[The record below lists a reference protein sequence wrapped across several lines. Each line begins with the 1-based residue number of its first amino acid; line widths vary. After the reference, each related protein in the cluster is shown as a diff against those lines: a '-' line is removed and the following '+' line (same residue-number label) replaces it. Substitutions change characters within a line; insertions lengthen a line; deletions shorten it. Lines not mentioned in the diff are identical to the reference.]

1 MYFKMN
7 MLPIALAILL
17 LFSACIQ
24 EEKPLLLVDYAHDE
38 IFPPLDPRELG
49 YAKLDA
55 VFKEAGYEVK
65 VASEHVTE
73 KELRG
78 ARVYMLAGP
87 MSGLSEEERAAVR
100 GFVER
105 GGRVIV
111 LVHIASPLREFLEE
125 YNITLGWVLAEEEN
139 TLEKPHNFAV
149 RSVGDDELFQGVDSL
164 SFYGAFSVRAPESY
178 AFTSARA
185 WEDLNLN
192 GEWEEGEPR
201 GRFALIGIARYGK
214 GYVLVIGDDATLAN
228 RFIGEEDN
236 FKFARNLAEWGS
248 GGKTK

>member
-1 MYFKMN
+1 MRS
-7 MLPIALAILL
+7 LVLALL
-17 LFSACIQ
+17 LLTAGCAQ
-24 EEKPLLLVDYAHDE
+24 QEKPLLLVDYAHGE

-65 VASEHVTE
+65 VVSEPITE
-73 KELRG
+73 KELRR
-78 ARVYMLAGP
+78 ARVYLLAGP
-87 MSGLSEEERAAVR
+87 MSQLSEEERAAVR

-192 GEWEEGEPR
+192 GVWEEGEPR

-236 FKFARNLAEWGS
+236 LMLAKNLAEWGLHP
-248 GGKTK
+248 K